1 MQARSLIL
9 GIEDPCK
16 RGFWLSGQGKLVVPS
31 GVGENMVISVLEKMI
46 LLRFRSIAIYMWCR
60 IWFSKIGLLSFC
72 ANLEI
77 LVLSNRAV
85 VEGCLNSVFQGRSNE
100 IPDVEAGGGVNNVLF
115 SEEDECLPRSC

>member
-1 MQARSLIL
+1 
-9 GIEDPCK
+9 
-16 RGFWLSGQGKLVVPS
+16 
-31 GVGENMVISVLEKMI
+31 MVISVLEKMI

-60 IWFSKIGLLSFC
+60 IWFSEIGLLSFC

-85 VEGCLNSVFQGRSNE
+85 VEGCLNSDYQGRSNE
-100 IPDVEAGGGVNNVLF
+100 SSRFIWSERARIICGLFGFEPRSSFWEFPVLKQVAERATSFLF